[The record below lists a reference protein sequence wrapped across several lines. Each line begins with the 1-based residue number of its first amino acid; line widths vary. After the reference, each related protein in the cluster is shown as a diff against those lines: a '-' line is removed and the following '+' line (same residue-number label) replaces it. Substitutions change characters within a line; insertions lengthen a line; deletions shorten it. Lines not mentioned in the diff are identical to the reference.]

1 MDLMQLWTQ
10 FNAIGHASIIGVLII
25 LTGMI
30 KIPKIELNIWSWLFR
45 FIGRA
50 INGEIKEQL
59 KALDTK
65 INNIQ
70 TEVQQMQKEEE
81 LERVR
86 DSRQRILRFNDDI
99 LCGKKRS
106 KEHFD
111 EILLDITTYEH
122 YCNTHKDYENDKAIL
137 AIETV
142 REVYKECLR
151 THDFLTKK
159 KKKG

>member
-30 KIPKIELNIWSWLFR
+30 KIPKIELNIWNWFFR
-45 FIGRA
+45 FIGNA
-50 INGEIKEQL
+50 INGEIREQL

-151 THDFLTKK
+151 THDFLTPQ